1 LMASLIYGVN
11 AGDMTTFSAVT
22 LVMGTI
28 TLVACYMPTRKAM
41 SVDPMIALR
50 YE

>member
-1 LMASLIYGVN
+1 VS
-11 AGDMTTFSAVT
+11 AGDVTTFTVIT
-22 LVMGTI
+22 LVMGAI
-28 TLVACYMPTRKAM
+28 TLVACYVPTRKAM